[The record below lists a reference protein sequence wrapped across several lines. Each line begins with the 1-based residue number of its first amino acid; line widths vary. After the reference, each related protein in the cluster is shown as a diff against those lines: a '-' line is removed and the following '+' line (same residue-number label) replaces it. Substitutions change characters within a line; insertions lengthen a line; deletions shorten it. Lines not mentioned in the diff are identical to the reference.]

1 MDTPMVVG
9 ANKPS
14 VVRKGR
20 ALHIKHFCVHNA
32 IAISFTAHIQIF
44 LALHKAA
51 GVCYNLCSK
60 KWRGKC
66 WLTSFRAYGGKGK
79 TNCSS
84 AIWRA
89 TSFC

>member
-1 MDTPMVVG
+1 MVVG

-44 LALHKAA
+44 QALHKAA
-51 GVCYNLCSK
+51 GYAIIYAVKS
-60 KWRGKC
+60 
-66 WLTSFRAYGGKGK
+66 GGENVG
-79 TNCSS
+79 
-84 AIWRA
+84 
-89 TSFC
+89 